1 MDGDTTVLNFHIF
14 LKLSLYE
21 HELECN
27 KSNINC
33 VSLDEIVRKIVK
45 KKIKV
50 LKKLKFYARQPCDR
64 KEGSKTGA

>member
-1 MDGDTTVLNFHIF
+1 MWKYEKVTQKTTDGDTAVVNFHIS

-33 VSLDEIVRKIVK
+33 VSLDEIVRKIFK
-45 KKIKV
+45 KKVKV
-50 LKKLKFYARQPCDR
+50 LKKLKFYARQ
-64 KEGSKTGA
+64 

>member
-45 KKIKV
+45 KKN
-50 LKKLKFYARQPCDR
+50 
-64 KEGSKTGA
+64 